1 MVEPLST
8 VVIRPERPADADAIR
23 RVIEGAFGQT
33 DEADLVEALRD
44 DEALAISLVA
54 EVAPAVVGHV
64 AFSPVVVTD
73 DGTDIEAL
81 CLAPLTVL
89 PSHQNQGIGARLI
102 KAGLQSCR
110 STDYGF
116 VVVLGDPEYYG
127 RRGFVATEPFEI
139 RCPYDAPRGAFRVHE
154 LRTGALAE
162 TRGIVRYHPA
172 FDGI

>member
-8 VVIRPERPADADAIR
+8 VVIRPEGPVDADAIR
-23 RVIEGAFGQT
+23 RVVDRAFGRT
-33 DEADLVEALRD
+33 DEAGLVEALRD
-44 DEALAISLVA
+44 EEALAVSLVA
-54 EVAPAVVGHV
+54 EVAAAVVGHV
-64 AFSPVVVTD
+64 AFSPVVITD
-73 DGTDIEAL
+73 DGADIEAL
-81 CLAPLTVL
+81 CLAPLAVL
-89 PSHQNQGIGARLI
+89 PSHQNQGIGTRLI
-102 KAGLQSCR
+102 EAGLQSCR
-110 STDYGF
+110 STDCGF

-127 RRGFVATEPFEI
+127 RRGFAATEPFDI